1 VLISVLIFCRY
12 LGGNSIVVVEGLEML
27 PQLQE
32 LHVENQQ
39 LSSGEK
45 MLFDNRSLQAIAVS
59 EIISFLLIFSLADNT
74 LCCVD
79 FDWSG
84 SA

>member
-1 VLISVLIFCRY
+1 
-12 LGGNSIVVVEGLEML
+12 ML

-59 EIISFLLIFSLADNT
+59 KIVFHCFSGKQDSVCASLNLNSLAQCWPGMD
-74 LCCVD
+74 
-79 FDWSG
+79 
-84 SA
+84 